1 MVYSGK
7 RSIPSRGCSG
17 GRETSNAHLQSSLN
31 ADQKDPES
39 ILHQS
44 EQPESK
50 PQVTAMLTRILSK
63 GNIPPL
69 LVGET
74 LKSLFFF
81 FFFFSELWTEPRA
94 LPLLGKCST
103 TELNSQPLKSLLKSN
118 LAGFFSKN
126 FEIVFTLRHNYV
138 NHGHIPQTCS
148 TIPPKHTCLT
158 MFIKPLL
165 VITMDRRQLKN

>member
-31 ADQKDPES
+31 ADQTDAES

-81 FFFFSELWTEPRA
+81 FFFS
-94 LPLLGKCST
+94 
-103 TELNSQPLKSLLKSN
+103 
-118 LAGFFSKN
+118 FFQSWGPN
-126 FEIVFTLRHNYV
+126 P
-138 NHGHIPQTCS
+138 GPCA
-148 TIPPKHTCLT
+148 C
-158 MFIKPLL
+158 
-165 VITMDRRQLKN
+165 